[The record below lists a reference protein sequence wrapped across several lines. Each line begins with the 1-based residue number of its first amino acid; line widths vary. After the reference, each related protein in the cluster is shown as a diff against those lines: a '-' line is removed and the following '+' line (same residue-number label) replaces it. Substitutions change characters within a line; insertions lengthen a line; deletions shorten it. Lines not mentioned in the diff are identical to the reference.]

1 MFPESVEVI
10 KTGIAMIDTIFIYG
24 AKRAYGQR
32 HPVEG

>member
-1 MFPESVEVI
+1 MFPESVEVF
-10 KTGIAMIDTIFIYG
+10 KIAMAMVDTIFIYR